1 MSAHWPVIIARP
13 GSVTTKVLPA
23 SGPLVH
29 RRVKTGN
36 PEISRAGGL
45 LAPALAT
52 PMFKGAL
59 TEWLPTLGV
68 SWHVPQNPGIDGR
81 FSTSFSPDTPVM
93 LIRVPL
99 NICSPLLI
107 DLR

>member
-1 MSAHWPVIIARP
+1 M
-13 GSVTTKVLPA
+13 
-23 SGPLVH
+23 H

-45 LAPALAT
+45 LAPALAM

-68 SWHVPQNPGIDGR
+68 SWQVPQNPEIE
-81 FSTSFSPDTPVM
+81 
-93 LIRVPL
+93 I
-99 NICSPLLI
+99 
-107 DLR
+107 

>member
-1 MSAHWPVIIARP
+1 MGPLTLPMSAHWPVIIARP

-23 SGPLVH
+23 ADPLVH

-45 LAPALAT
+45 LAPALAM
-52 PMFKGAL
+52 PIFKGAL

-68 SWHVPQNPGIDGR
+68 SWHVPQKPGIVSR
-81 FSTSFSPDTPVM
+81 PSASLSPVTPVI
-93 LIRVPL
+93 LI
-99 NICSPLLI
+99 
-107 DLR
+107 